1 MILIHIKLQY
11 FLKWNW
17 KKFEYARNWT
27 RRLSEILAFKF
38 PSAST
43 LGCFDVTWSRY
54 WLLPRIKLAS
64 LKTIRGLGRVS
75 FLQRLLGSFPGTR
88 YSAIGQFACH
98 LPSNSP
104 GSPCESQLG
113 TVSLFLKAQ
122 FQSCFYWL
130 LRKKNRLF
138 PRMWRLFVITVDIS
152 ESCYDVWNTIATFP
166 PFQREVVTLWFS
178 FSLGL
183 ESFRFLLG
191 FEGLVASALLSIV
204 LAAWTELTYLL
215 NHFWM
220 RF

>member
-1 MILIHIKLQY
+1 MILLHIKLQY

-27 RRLSEILAFKF
+27 RRLSAILAFKF

-54 WLLPRIKLAS
+54 WLLPRIKLAT

-130 LRKKNRLF
+130 LRKRIGF
-138 PRMWRLFVITVDIS
+138 FQECDVF
-152 ESCYDVWNTIATFP
+152 CYSSGHFRILSRRVKYHCDLSSIPKRSSNAM
-166 PFQREVVTLWFS
+166 FQF
-178 FSLGL
+178 
-183 ESFRFLLG
+183 
-191 FEGLVASALLSIV
+191 
-204 LAAWTELTYLL
+204 
-215 NHFWM
+215 
-220 RF
+220 